1 MNPRRLRWRL
11 AALCALTAHVVV
23 AEEGFSNCFI
33 VDIGQKDY
41 RVAVTGNDVRIDLDG
56 RYDTSV
62 HASWMLRLEDQGYE
76 SPGFYGGLGLAY
88 GFYETDDGLEYQ
100 VFEMRGDFGPAFHP
114 VSFLRLGVLFFG
126 GIGYHD
132 LRVPRA
138 VAAITDVNG
147 VGNLGFTYGANAEL
161 TLKLMKN
168 LHLSGQ
174 AGFRGLY
181 VSYGV
186 FEDGDL
192 ERGIESST
200 FGLLAGASIDFAF

>member
-1 MNPRRLRWRL
+1 MNPRWRRGIATL
-11 AALCALTAHVVV
+11 CAALAQGLA
-23 AEEGFSNCFI
+23 AEEGFSNSFI
-33 VDIGQKDY
+33 VDLGPKDY
-41 RVAVTGNDVRIDLDG
+41 RVAVTGNDTRIDLDG
-56 RYDTSV
+56 RYETSV
-62 HASWMLRLEDQGYE
+62 HATWMLRLEDQTYY

-88 GFYETDDGLEYQ
+88 GFYETDDDLEYQ

-138 VAAITDVNG
+138 VALITDVSG

-161 TLKLMKN
+161 TVKLTKN
-168 LHLSGQ
+168 FHLSGQ

-192 ERGIESST
+192 QRGIESST
-200 FGLLAGASIDFAF
+200 FGLLAGAGVDFAF

>member
-1 MNPRRLRWRL
+1 MSRHRWL
-11 AALCALTAHVVV
+11 AIVCACVVNGID

-33 VDIGQKDY
+33 LDVGQKDY
-41 RVAVTGNDVRIDLDG
+41 RVSVTGNDTRIDLDG
-56 RYDTSV
+56 RYDTSL

-88 GFYETDDGLEYQ
+88 GYYETDDDLEYH

-132 LRVPRA
+132 LSVPRA
-138 VAAITDVNG
+138 VALITDVNG

-161 TLKLMKN
+161 TFKLSKHF
-168 LHLSGQ
+168 HLSGQ

>member
-1 MNPRRLRWRL
+1 MTRSWHPL
-11 AALCALTAHVVV
+11 ALVALTTHALV

-33 VDIGQKDY
+33 LDIGQKDY
-41 RVAVTGNDVRIDLDG
+41 RVAVTGNDTRIDLDG
-56 RYDTSV
+56 RYDTSL
-62 HASWMLRLEDQGYE
+62 HATWMLRLEDRGYD
-76 SPGFYGGLGLAY
+76 SPGFYGGLGVAY
-88 GFYETDDGLEYQ
+88 GRYETGNDQRYQ
-100 VFEMRGDFGPAFHP
+100 VFECRGDFGPAFHP

-126 GIGYHD
+126 GVGYHD
-132 LRVPRA
+132 LRVPRP
-138 VAAITDVNG
+138 VATITGVTG
-147 VGNLGFTYGANAEL
+147 VGNFGFSYGAHGEV
-161 TLKLMKN
+161 TVKLSKR